1 MGIRAK
7 GNVKTRFRDL
17 RKRLDEAIILR
28 LSKVGEDLVNYARSI
43 PPETGF
49 SDQTGNLRSSIG
61 YIIVYNGKVINK
73 DFTSVS
79 GHKPKPVDGKTIG
92 ENHALNLSK
101 NHSSGYALIF
111 VAGMEYAYAVESRGR
126 DVLTTTE
133 YQANEKLP
141 KELEKLKQQ
150 IKRMKL

>member
-1 MGIRAK
+1 MGIKAK
-7 GNVKTRFRDL
+7 GSYKTRLRDL
-17 RKRLDEAIILR
+17 KKKVDEAIILR
-28 LSKVGEDLVNYARSI
+28 LSKVGEELVNYARSI
-43 PPETGF
+43 PPELGYN
-49 SDQTGNLRSSIG
+49 DQTGNLRSSTG
-61 YIIVYNGKVINK
+61 YIIVYNGNVATR
-73 DFTSVS
+73 DFASVS

-141 KELEKLKQQ
+141 RELEKLKEQ
-150 IKRMKL
+150 IKKMKL